1 MKGFKT
7 EGKKRLPDTQTR
19 MALVG
24 HLLTLMEQGYRV
36 KNLQKGKSLTRVTR
50 MKVIRG
56 RNIKRLKSSTGV

>member
-24 HLLTLMEQGYRV
+24 HLLTLMEQG
-36 KNLQKGKSLTRVTR
+36 
-50 MKVIRG
+50 
-56 RNIKRLKSSTGV
+56 